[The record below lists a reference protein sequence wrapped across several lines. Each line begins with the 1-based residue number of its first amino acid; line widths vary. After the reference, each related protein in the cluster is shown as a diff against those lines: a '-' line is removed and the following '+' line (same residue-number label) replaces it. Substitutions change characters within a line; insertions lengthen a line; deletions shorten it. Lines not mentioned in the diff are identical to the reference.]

1 MKADVI
7 SALASQAPRPAWRI
21 REMAWVTVEYWSE
34 KSELG
39 MRLFMLGM
47 EEPWGEERSMIRR
60 FFAGVFAS
68 GNTYRA
74 DTECGEGWGREGTY
88 HKSLPDFLFNQG
100 VYGVRVCQGGLEVVA
115 IVRSGWECEKAGGKP
130 IVKAVDKETDEVRVR
145 MGC

>member
-1 MKADVI
+1 M
-7 SALASQAPRPAWRI
+7 
-21 REMAWVTVEYWSE
+21 
-34 KSELG
+34 G
-39 MRLFMLGM
+39 G
-47 EEPWGEERSMIRR
+47 GEINYKT

-115 IVRSGWECEKAGGKP
+115 IVGSGWECEKPGGKP
-130 IVKAVDKETDEVRVR
+130 MVEAVGWAGQPHRSQVLADLLAKSLQYSSLSSTPQYVGWLYCWTRAAAIAAN
-145 MGC
+145 CL